1 MPGIMSPTALMLT
14 VAGTVAGF
22 LVAAEGDF
30 GARRGLAAGAGTEAE
45 LTFCTAGFDVKGLLV
60 AVLED
65 L

>member
-22 LVAAEGDF
+22 LAAWKGCF
-30 GARRGLAAGAGTEAE
+30 GAGRGFAAGAGAGVE
-45 LTFCTAGFDVKGLLV
+45 LTFCTADFDVRGLLV

>member
-14 VAGTVAGF
+14 VAGTGAGF
-22 LVAAEGDF
+22 FVAAEGDF
-30 GARRGLAAGAGTEAE
+30 GARRGLTAGAGAGVE
-45 LTFCTAGFDVKGLLV
+45 LTFCTADFDVRGLLV

>member
-14 VAGTVAGF
+14 VAGTAAGF
-22 LVAAEGDF
+22 FAAAEGDF
-30 GARRGLAAGAGTEAE
+30 GAGRGLAAGAGGGVE
-45 LTFCTAGFDVKGLLV
+45 LTFCTPGFDVRGLLV

>member
-1 MPGIMSPTALMLT
+1 MPGIISPTALMLT

-22 LVAAEGDF
+22 LAAGDGDF
-30 GARRGLAAGAGTEAE
+30 GAGRGLAAGAGSGVEIA
-45 LTFCTAGFDVKGLLV
+45 FCTAGFDVRGLLV

>member
-22 LVAAEGDF
+22 FAAAEGDF
-30 GARRGLAAGAGTEAE
+30 GAERGLAAGAGGGVE
-45 LTFCTAGFDVKGLLV
+45 LTFCTAGFDVRGLLV